1 MTDVGLDW
9 TKPFRRRDGRPAQ
22 LLKTDVR
29 RPNWPT
35 RLVEVPDEDGMRW
48 TRWYFDD
55 GVDYD
60 DADQSLE
67 NFDD

>member
-1 MTDVGLDW
+1 
-9 TKPFRRRDGRPAQ
+9 
-22 LLKTDVR
+22 
-29 RPNWPT
+29 
-35 RLVEVPDEDGMRW
+35 VEVPDEDGMRW